1 MGMSTCGDRA
11 VGVAVVWGSLD
22 EELLT
27 HVGLDTAPGV
37 GENVR
42 LLCDSSREDQGTVQ
56 EHIPSPQGGK

>member
-1 MGMSTCGDRA
+1 MGMSTCGDGA

-37 GENVR
+37 G
-42 LLCDSSREDQGTVQ
+42 
-56 EHIPSPQGGK
+56 